1 MECHV
6 ARNAPSKFNAW
17 ETLGN
22 AEAEAGLATMR
33 SAGFKNS
40 SSSKQQAEQGC
51 SCSSSGC
58 GDGGGSGSNNNNN
71 YTTSPLDAEA
81 GLTVMRS
88 AGLRRLSR

>member
-1 MECHV
+1 MVHAVECHV

-33 SAGFKNS
+33 SAGFRNS
-40 SSSKQQAEQGC
+40 SSSKQQTEQGC

-58 GDGGGSGSNNNNN
+58 GDGGGSGSNNN
-71 YTTSPLDAEA
+71 YTTIQLHHWMQKLDS
-81 GLTVMRS
+81 L
-88 AGLRRLSR
+88 